1 VPRIDEEIEDWAELD
16 DDERDRLRRLLEDLG
31 LRVGDPDGDD
41 AYFE

>member
-1 VPRIDEEIEDWAELD
+1 VPWIDDEIEDWEELD

-31 LRVGDPDGDD
+31 LRLCDPDDD